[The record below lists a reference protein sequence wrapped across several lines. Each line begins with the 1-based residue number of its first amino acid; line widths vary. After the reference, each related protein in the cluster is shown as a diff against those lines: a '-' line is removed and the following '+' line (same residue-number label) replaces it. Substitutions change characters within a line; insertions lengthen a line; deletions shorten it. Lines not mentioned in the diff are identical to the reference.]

1 MRSTQGHIY
10 HHAAQLLK
18 IVAVFGFLLL
28 LEGCVQFKT
37 ASLYDG
43 EMDVPPIPRPER
55 INLAVEP
62 IIFKEQKGDVW
73 GVDEK
78 DECKDVTW
86 STEVVH
92 EGNRSIKLVW
102 DRGAEGCTWAGI
114 GIGWD
119 GYAGKDLSAIM
130 DHAAISMWVRTVEG
144 KSFGLPFVLTLE
156 DYSGG
161 MGFCYTSNKY
171 FERTTLD
178 EEWQNIIVPLKDF
191 DLETEN
197 LDVTNIKQLQIELQQ
212 SGAFYLDN
220 MELIYYTAP
229 PQEPWMEEEELPDP
243 LDFPITLFDDGF
255 INNHGWGLITDDC
268 QSFSLSKEE
277 QAEGTTS
284 IHAVWNATDEACKL
298 VSIGVSWNK
307 WFPTDIKPALENGAI
322 QFQIKMV
329 SSPAGED
336 ISIKVG
342 FEDYDRQRT
351 FATLQN
357 AYSATGAYTPVWT
370 KVTVPFSNLPATV
383 DFTNIKHLQ
392 FDFEG
397 VGECYIDD
405 IKLVEM
411 LP

>member
-1 MRSTQGHIY
+1 MAFNSIHTLYSRAQFMLKT
-10 HHAAQLLK
+10 AALL
-18 IVAVFGFLLL
+18 VLLMAA
-28 LEGCVQFKT
+28 GCVQFKT

-43 EMDVPPIPRPER
+43 EMPVPPVPKPER
-55 INLAVEP
+55 ISLAVEP
-62 IIFKEQKGDVW
+62 VIFKESKGDVW
-73 GVDEK
+73 GVEEK
-78 DECKDVTW
+78 DECKEVTW

-92 EGNRSIKLVW
+92 EGNRSIKLIW
-102 DRGAEGCTWAGI
+102 DRGAEGCDWAGI

-161 MGFCYTSNKY
+161 MGFCYTANKY
-171 FERTTLD
+171 FERTTID
-178 EEWQNIIVPLKDF
+178 EEWQNVIVPLKDF

-197 LDVTNIKQLQIELQQ
+197 LDITNIKQLQIELQQ

-220 MELIYYTAP
+220 MELMYYTAP
-229 PQEPWMEEEELPDP
+229 PQEPWMEEEERPDP
-243 LDFPITLFDDGF
+243 LAFPITLFDDSF
-255 INNHGWGLITDDC
+255 INGHGWGLIEDEC
-268 QSFSLSKEE
+268 QSFSLTTAESAQGSK
-277 QAEGTTS
+277 S
-284 IHAVWNATDEACKL
+284 IHARWNATSSACEL

-307 WFPTDIKPALENGAI
+307 WFPVDIEPALENGAI
-322 QFQIKMV
+322 QFQLKMV
-329 SSPAGED
+329 SSPIGQD
-336 ISIKVG
+336 ISIKIG

-357 AYSATGAYTPVWT
+357 AYSATGEYAPVWT
-370 KVTVPFSNLPATV
+370 TVTVPFSSLPATV
-383 DFTNIKHLQ
+383 DFNRIKHLQ

-397 VGECYIDD
+397 SGECFIDH
-405 IKLVEM
+405 IKLVEV